1 MPNLFTVEKYIWT
14 FVFWDVQSEKV
25 ISTKTY
31 QVNKM
36 KISSANTRK
45 VDIFIVIN
53 DKDPP

>member
-1 MPNLFTVEKYIWT
+1 MPNLFTVQKYIWT
-14 FVFWDVQSEKV
+14 FVFWNVWSEKV
-25 ISTKTY
+25 ISMKTY

>member
-1 MPNLFTVEKYIWT
+1 MPNLFTVQKYIWT
-14 FVFWDVQSEKV
+14 FVFWDARSEKV

-36 KISSANTRK
+36 KVLTSNTRK
-45 VDIFIVIN
+45 VDIFIVTN